1 MRFFITTSLLAAAA
15 LTLTGCLEREERI
28 TVKPDGGATITIRI
42 TGDKSDFENGDAMPS
57 ADGGWKLVSS
67 PDPSKPD
74 RIDVT
79 ASQSFAPSGLS
90 GTFATTADAKSISL
104 RFPTE
109 VWIEDRPDGRYYQFR
124 RIYQKRTDAPYTLA
138 RREMQR
144 DPKTAKLLDAPPEQL
159 TDEQRTK
166 LIDEFKASEVEKQ
179 HQFILA
185 GMAAIPN
192 QPQDSGLRILTA
204 ATAGANSLDT
214 TMALKLL
221 AEPPSKERDATIE
234 KTANDFFASVK
245 KAIDEA
251 IENEHLPPEAKRAFL
266 NAMAHER
273 ADREITEDLS
283 DESFKVELALPGEVV
298 ASNGAA
304 AGSGVSWSFDGYA
317 LMDRDQILMATSRV
331 RSPAASK

>member
-1 MRFFITTSLLAAAA
+1 MRYFTTAALLTAAS

-28 TVKPDGGATITIRI
+28 TVEPDGGATITIRI

-67 PDPSKPD
+67 PDPAKPD
-74 RIDVT
+74 GIDVT
-79 ASQSFAPSGLS
+79 ASQSFAPSGLP

-144 DPKTAKLLDAPPEQL
+144 DPKTAKLLDEPPEQL
-159 TDEQRTK
+159 TVEQRTK

-204 ATAGANSLDT
+204 ATAGANTLDT
-214 TMALKLL
+214 TAALKLL

-245 KAIDEA
+245 RAIDEA
-251 IENEHLPPEAKRAFL
+251 IENERLPPETKRAFL

-283 DESFKVELALPGEVV
+283 DESFKVELALPGEVIV
-298 ASNGAA
+298 SNGTATD
-304 AGSGVSWSFDGYA
+304 SGVSWSFDGYA